1 MNDTISADEFARRL
15 PCSRTVAYD
24 LFANGAVRGFK
35 VGRRVLIYASEVG
48 RYRRLRNNAPAKQR
62 IKAKKERPEPL
73 PLHHLPLPD

>member
-24 LFANGAVRGFK
+24 LFAHGAIRGFK

-48 RYRRLRNNAPAKQR
+48 RYRRCRNNAPAKR
-62 IKAKKERPEPL
+62 PKAKGERTEPL